1 MLKYVPNDAVG
12 KMHVTVQKKEEL
24 NLIMCMNVK
33 YRKVILLVQIDV
45 IDTALRASANQLPS
59 WHSIVPRKEI
69 KVSTVDEFQVSK
81 FLVI

>member
-1 MLKYVPNDAVG
+1 MFSVG
-12 KMHVTVQKKEEL
+12 IAFAEQLEQLHFLYMYECEIFAYIHFW
-24 NLIMCMNVK
+24 C
-33 YRKVILLVQIDV
+33 LLQIGV
-45 IDTALRASANQLPS
+45 IDGALKESANQMPS

>member
-1 MLKYVPNDAVG
+1 
-12 KMHVTVQKKEEL
+12 
-24 NLIMCMNVK
+24 MNVK
-33 YRKVILLVQIDV
+33 YSLLILNGIHLFWYLLQIDE
-45 IDTALRASANQLPS
+45 IKTALKASANRMPS